1 MDILKTDFLFYFFNV
16 IRPENS
22 PSHLFLYMIQV
33 NGKTLISI
41 VKVGILSQINGFLMK
56 DVYAQGI
63 GRHIILG
70 KDT

>member
-1 MDILKTDFLFYFFNV
+1 
-16 IRPENS
+16 
-22 PSHLFLYMIQV
+22 MIQV
-33 NGKTLISI
+33 NGKTFISKG
-41 VKVGILSQINGFLMK
+41 KVGILSRINGFLMK

>member
-1 MDILKTDFLFYFFNV
+1 MDILKNRFIVLFSLM

-22 PSHLFLYMIQV
+22 PSHLFSYMIQV

-41 VKVGILSQINGFLMK
+41 IKVGILSRINGFLMK